1 MTAQTKK
8 ITLATIA
15 VVTFFATYEAVKTVV
30 FPHMRVGV
38 SHVISTIIVGVA
50 TGFIARYVFKQH
62 LSLLEEQEQT
72 NRRLQNALVKS
83 ERDENLL
90 RSIVASV
97 AEGLVITDRE
107 SNVLIINDAA
117 RELLGAGRRPV
128 IRLTDISRDPQF
140 HKVFASALLTGER
153 AEARVETRASAP
165 PAQSQ
170 AGSQNRRILRLHAAP
185 LRLSGNPAGA
195 PAAGGQIDGVVCAF
209 TDVTKLEMLER
220 VRQEFISNV
229 SHELRTPLAAITAY
243 AETLLDGGIDDAE
256 NSLRFLHTIQRN
268 AERMKALVNDI
279 SELSAIESG
288 AVSLAIDRMPLRQVV
303 GEVFNGLSHR
313 AAKHG
318 VTLRNQVA
326 EDFHVDADRRRL
338 EQILINLVDNAIKFN
353 HPGGAVTVLAADSEG
368 NQTIKVNDTGPGIP
382 PEHLPRVFER
392 FYRVDKARSREAG
405 GTGLGLAIVKHLAL
419 AHGGEAY
426 VASEVGTGSEF
437 AIKLPQHAGAPSK
450 VESKS
455 DSEDK
460 VVKASSF

>member
-15 VVTFFATYEAVKTVV
+15 VVTFFATYEAVKTAV
-30 FPHMRVGV
+30 FPRMGVGV
-38 SHVISTIIVGVA
+38 SHVISTILVGVT
-50 TGFIARYVFKQH
+50 TGFIARYVFRQQ
-62 LSLLEEQEQT
+62 LSLLNEQEQI

-140 HKVFASALLTGER
+140 HKVFASALLTGGR
-153 AEARVETRASAP
+153 AEARVETRTSAP
-165 PAQSQ
+165 AAQGQ
-170 AGSQNRRILRLHAAP
+170 AGSQTRRILRLHAAP
-185 LRLSGNPAGA
+185 LRLSDNPAGA
-195 PAAGGQIDGVVCAF
+195 GQIDGVVCAF

-288 AVSLAIDRMPLRQVV
+288 AVSLAIERTPLRQVI
-303 GEVFNGLSHR
+303 GDVFNGLSHR

-326 EDFHVDADRRRL
+326 EDFYVDADHRRL

-353 HPGGAVTVLAADSEG
+353 HPGGAVTVLAVDSEG
-368 NQTIKVNDTGPGIP
+368 SQTIKVSDTGPGIP

-426 VASEVGTGSEF
+426 VASEVGVGSEF
-437 AIKLPQHAGAPSK
+437 SIKLPRRGAFIPS
-450 VESKS
+450 S
-455 DSEDK
+455 DQSQLATETVSYAAK
-460 VVKASSF
+460 H

>member
-8 ITLATIA
+8 IILATIA
-15 VVTFFATYEAVKTVV
+15 VVTFFAAYETVKTVI
-30 FPHMRVGV
+30 FPQMGAVT
-38 SHVISTIIVGVA
+38 SHVISTIVVGV
-50 TGFIARYVFKQH
+50 TTVFIARYVFRQQ
-62 LSLLEEQEQT
+62 LSLLDEQEQI
-72 NRRLQNALVKS
+72 NRRLQDALVKS

-117 RELLGAGRRPV
+117 RELLGAGQRPV

-140 HKVFASALLTGER
+140 HKVFASALTNGER
-153 AEARVETRASAP
+153 AEARIETRPITPSP
-165 PAQSQ
+165 QST
-170 AGSQNRRILRLHAAP
+170 AGTQNRRVLRLHAAP
-185 LRLSGNPAGA
+185 LRLSDNRVE
-195 PAAGGQIDGVVCAF
+195 GGQIDGVVCAF
-209 TDVTKLEMLER
+209 TDVSKLEMLER

-288 AVSLAIDRMPLRQVV
+288 AVSLAIERLPLRTCV
-303 GEVFNGLSHR
+303 GDVFNGLSHR

-318 VTLRNQVA
+318 VALHNQVA
-326 EDFHVDADRRRL
+326 EDFYIDADRRRL
-338 EQILINLVDNAIKFN
+338 DQILINLVDNAIKFN
-353 HPGGAVTVLAADSEG
+353 HPGGAVTVLASDSEG
-368 NQTIKVNDTGPGIP
+368 SPTIKVRDTGPGIP

-426 VASEVGTGSEF
+426 VASEVGSGSEF
-437 AIKLPQHAGAPSK
+437 AVKLPLHDAAILSLYQTHSAAETVSYAAK
-450 VESKS
+450 H
-455 DSEDK
+455 
-460 VVKASSF
+460 

>member
-15 VVTFFATYEAVKTVV
+15 VVTFFAAYEAVKTVI
-30 FPHMRVGV
+30 FPHMGVLTSHIISTVLVGV
-38 SHVISTIIVGVA
+38 T
-50 TGFIARYVFKQH
+50 TGFIARYIFRQH
-62 LSLLEEQEQT
+62 LSLLDEQEQT
-72 NRRLQNALVKS
+72 NRRLQNTLVKS

-128 IRLTDISRDPQF
+128 IRVTDISRDPQF
-140 HKVFASALLTGER
+140 HKVFATALLTGER

-165 PAQSQ
+165 AAQGQ
-170 AGSQNRRILRLHAAP
+170 AGAQNRRILRLHAAP
-185 LRLSGNPAGA
+185 LRLSDNPAG
-195 PAAGGQIDGVVCAF
+195 GGLIDGVVCAF
-209 TDVTKLEMLER
+209 IDVSKLEMLER

-288 AVSLAIDRMPLRQVV
+288 AVRLTIERTPLRQVI
-303 GEVFNGLSHR
+303 GDVFNGLSHR

-318 VTLRNQVA
+318 VTLRNQVD
-326 EDFHVDADRRRL
+326 EDFYVNADRRRL

-353 HPGGAVTVLAADSEG
+353 HPGGTVTVLAVDSEES
-368 NQTIKVNDTGPGIP
+368 QTIKVSDTGPGIP
-382 PEHLPRVFER
+382 PESLSRVFER
-392 FYRVDKARSREAG
+392 FYRVDKARSREVG

-426 VASEVGTGSEF
+426 VASEVGAGSEF
-437 AIKLPQHAGAPSK
+437 SIKLPRRGASTPSDQAQLTTETVSYAAK
-450 VESKS
+450 H
-455 DSEDK
+455 
-460 VVKASSF
+460 